1 MARAEI
7 HLFGGPHVLVGGQS
21 PVGLYDH
28 VRALLAYLCA
38 EPDRA
43 HSRDML
49 AALLWPDEA
58 EPVARRNFRQA
69 LSRLR
74 ALLGDKATERPL
86 VVLHRGAVQLNASHD
101 CYIDLQAFGSSRWDQ
116 LDRDEPG
123 ARQPDVLWLEDA
135 MRVYRGPFLEHFQ
148 LPHNPDFDQWALTKR
163 EYYLRRALDYL
174 DYLSGH
180 YERLGNPARA
190 VEFARRQVE
199 LEPWLES
206 AHRRLMRLLAR
217 SGKRAAALAQYA
229 ACASVLRDE
238 LGVDPA
244 DETRHLES
252 RIRSGELERTEGGL
266 DRDAESRSRAEGERR
281 QLTVL
286 CCGLDGPG
294 LDPEDLLPVQSW
306 FQRRATEIVS
316 EHGGHVEAVRYDA
329 HVSVFGFPQAHEG
342 DPIAAVRAAQR
353 LAAEVRALD
362 VDQGPT
368 FRAGVAAGMV
378 VVVKSGRVEA
388 AHSLAGEPLSE
399 AARLRFLAEGG
410 SVLLSEAA
418 HGLVDHAFVARPT
431 EAGPATAYQ
440 VVRARARSLGF
451 RDAPPRG
458 KRMPLFGREGELAVL
473 LDHWQ
478 AAASGAGRSVLVT
491 GEAGFGKTR
500 LLRAMRTRLA
510 HRTVE
515 VRELRCHSDRRQ
527 SALQPVLDLVVDGC
541 GIRAQDSKAAR
552 TRKLQRAMADSGF
565 DAPGDGA
572 LVTGLL
578 GMGESP
584 TGELDADPL
593 RRRRGLDLLARM
605 QLGSAQEHAVLWIA
619 EDIHW
624 ADPSTLEFLTLLAE
638 RLPEMASMLVMTAR
652 PGFQIPTGFPP
663 IAGDLVLGSLPP
675 GETRRLVAAL
685 AGSSLP
691 PEMLDQIVARTDGVP
706 LFAAELTKAA
716 LEGVGAL
723 GELSRAGA
731 AGLPRTLYDSLQ
743 ARLDRLGEARAVAE
757 QAAVIGREFD
767 EDLLIAVSGGDGD
780 RLRSLLG
787 VLVRSE
793 MVDPLGLR
801 EEGRYTF
808 RHVLIQEAARESM
821 LRSHRQRLHRRV
833 ADTLNSR
840 AEAGHDI
847 AMERIAHHY
856 MQADAPDA
864 AVPFWQ
870 RAGIHAAG
878 RGAHREA
885 VHHLRTA
892 LGLLQRTAGPQAQRR
907 EFEIQTALG
916 RSILFSEGPVPSM
929 QEAYLRA
936 LELAKQLPDGPG
948 LFGPV
953 RGIYSYFSGLGL
965 YGEAQTLAEQ
975 LLRLAIGEGE
985 PGMRV
990 EADRVLGMMLLFR
1003 GRLTDAAQHL
1013 QEVLKRYDPARD
1025 LELADRYG
1033 VDPALVAL
1041 ALLGTLSWIRGFPD
1055 SAYQQVMQALDVAR
1069 RRGHDATLAMVAN
1082 IAMPLLHAR
1091 EEWAQLADI
1100 GEELMRLGGRNNV
1113 PFWTAWGEIGA
1124 ALSRQNGAGGTRE
1137 SREALLER
1145 FAAHDQLGVG
1155 MGRAYAAML
1164 WSQLLG
1170 AVGRHGEG
1178 LKLVDEVLES
1188 ELKQGGAL
1196 QEPELL
1202 RVRGELLAQL
1212 GRSRYAEAAQ
1222 AFETGYRRAEE
1233 LGAWW
1238 YGLRCL
1244 IAGTRFERL
1253 SGMGACCRERLERC
1267 VEQFVEGRHT
1277 PEIKEA
1283 RTLLDV
1289 TADG

>member
-38 EPDRA
+38 EPDRP

-49 AALLWPDEA
+49 ASLLWPDEA

-86 VVLHRGAVQLNASHD
+86 VLLHRGAVQLNATHD
-101 CYIDLQAFGSSRWDQ
+101 CYIDLQTFGSSRWEQ

-123 ARQPDVLWLEDA
+123 APQPDVMWLEDA
-135 MRVYRGPFLEHFQ
+135 MRVYRGPFLEHFH
-148 LPHNPDFDQWALTKR
+148 LPGNPDFDQWALTKR

-190 VEFARRQVE
+190 MEFARRQVE

-244 DETRHLES
+244 DETRRLEA
-252 RIRSGELERTEGGL
+252 RIRSGELERTEGSL
-266 DRDAESRSRAEGERR
+266 DRTAEPRSRAGGERR

-294 LDPEDLLPVQSW
+294 LDPEDQLPVQSW
-306 FQRRATEIVS
+306 FQQRASEIVS

-329 HVSVFGFPQAHEG
+329 HVSVFGFPQAREG

-353 LAAEVRALD
+353 LAAEVRALG
-362 VDQGPT
+362 VAQGPR

-378 VVVKSGRVEA
+378 VAVNARGDEA
-388 AHSLAGEPLSE
+388 AHRLAGEPLSE
-399 AARLRFLAEGG
+399 AARLRFFADDGA
-410 SVLLSEAA
+410 VLLTEAA
-418 HGLVDHAFVARPT
+418 YALVDQAFVARPT
-431 EAGPATAYQ
+431 GAGPGSAFQ
-440 VVRARARSLGF
+440 VVRARGRSPAV
-451 RDAPPRG
+451 RDARPRG
-458 KRMPLFGREGELAVL
+458 KRMPLFGREGELADL
-473 LDHWQ
+473 LGHWQ
-478 AAASGAGRSVLVT
+478 AAASGAGRSILVT

-527 SALQPVLDLVVDGC
+527 SALQPVLELVVDGC

-552 TRKLQRAMADSGF
+552 KSKLERAMADSGF
-565 DAPGDGA
+565 DAPADLA
-572 LVTGLL
+572 LITGLL

-584 TGELDADPL
+584 TEELDADPL
-593 RRRRGLDLLARM
+593 GRRRGLELLVRM

-624 ADPSTLEFLTLLAE
+624 ADPSTLEYLSLLAD
-638 RLPEMASMLVMTAR
+638 RLPGMASMLVMTAR
-652 PGFQIPTGFPP
+652 PGFHIPAGFPP
-663 IAGDLVLGSLPP
+663 VGEELVLGPLPP
-675 GETRRLVAAL
+675 GETRRLVAEL

-691 PEMLDQIVARTDGVP
+691 PEMVDQIVARTDGVP

-716 LEGVGAL
+716 LEGAGEVGEVT
-723 GELSRAGA
+723 GAGG

-767 EDLLIAVSGGDGD
+767 EELLIAASGGDSD
-780 RLRSLLG
+780 RMRRLLG

-793 MVDPLGLR
+793 MVDPLGLL
-801 EEGRYTF
+801 EDGRYTF

-821 LRSHRQRLHRRV
+821 LRSDRQRLHRRV
-833 ADTLNSR
+833 ADTLRSWV
-840 AEAGHDI
+840 EAGHEV
-847 AMERIAHHY
+847 AMERIAYHY
-856 MQADAPDA
+856 MQADAPEA
-864 AVPFWQ
+864 AVPFWHH
-870 RAGIHAAG
+870 AGIHAAG

-892 LGLLQRTAGPQAQRR
+892 LELLQQTAGPQARRR

-929 QEAYLRA
+929 QDAYLRA

-965 YGEAQTLAEQ
+965 YREAETLAEQ

-985 PGMRV
+985 SGMRV

-1003 GRLTDAAQHL
+1003 GRLTDAARHL
-1013 QEVLKRYDPARD
+1013 HEVLKRYDPARD
-1025 LELADRYG
+1025 LDLAERYG

-1055 SAYQQVMQALDVAR
+1055 SAYQQVMQALEVAR

-1082 IAMPLLHAR
+1082 IAMPLVHAR
-1091 EEWAQLADI
+1091 EEWAQLKDL
-1100 GEELMRLGGRNNV
+1100 GEELTRLGGRNNV

-1124 ALSRQNGAGGTRE
+1124 ALSRHNSAGGTHE

-1145 FAAHDQLGVG
+1145 FAAHHQLGVG

-1170 AVGRHGEG
+1170 SVGRPGEG
-1178 LKLVDEVLES
+1178 LKLVDEALDS

-1196 QEPELL
+1196 YEPELL
-1202 RVRGELLAQL
+1202 RVRGELLVQL
-1212 GRSRYAEAAQ
+1212 GSARYPEAAL

-1244 IAGTRFERL
+1244 IAGRRFECI
-1253 SGMGACCRERLERC
+1253 SGLDTRCRERLGRC
-1267 VEQFVEGRHT
+1267 LEHFVEGGYT
-1277 PEIKEA
+1277 PEIKAA
-1283 RTLLDV
+1283 RTLLES
-1289 TADG
+1289 